1 MKVLFISEYYPPLV
15 MGGGEINLKQVAE
28 ALAKSK
34 MDISVL
40 TSGGNGLKIE
50 ETVRGVKIYRN
61 LKTGEKPQGIIN
73 NLKRSLVFPK
83 SIIQETIKLHRKQ
96 KFDRIHFIGTS
107 LITAKELR
115 KLKVPL
121 FATIESYPTLCPKG
135 DRMYC
140 GERECKQICSWSKF
154 VFCQMQSSEIGK
166 TKNSWYLKYNPF
178 SWRYIYN
185 FYKKLNHSLKYC
197 RLIAISEYVQ
207 KVLLQHKHQSGVIPN
222 IIDFK
227 MFQKYRKEVKN
238 YPTRSKKELSTNKQ
252 TQKLK
257 IIYLGS
263 LTKYKGPQVLLEAIT
278 GLNCR
283 CDLYGDGP
291 LKEELLQIIR
301 ENRLDAEIHAPV
313 PYEKIPEIYAQTDLV
328 VFPSIWPEPFGRI
341 AVEAMAAGK
350 PVIGSEIGGI
360 KETID
365 KRSGL
370 LFSPGKGLDLYQ
382 ILQKISKK
390 ENSFLTVKIKDD
402 VKTLNNRFN
411 PEAVT
416 TRLIN
421 YYLNNW

>member
-1 MKVLFISEYYPPLV
+1 MKVLFISEYYSPVV

-34 MDISVL
+34 INVSVL
-40 TSGGNGLKIE
+40 TSAAPGLNKTEIVNS
-50 ETVRGVKIYRN
+50 VRVFRN

-73 NLKRSLVFPK
+73 NLNRSLVFPK
-83 SIIQETIKLHRKQ
+83 SIVRETIKLQRKH

-107 LITAKELR
+107 LIAAKELR
-115 KLKVPL
+115 KLKVLL
-121 FATIESYPTLCPKG
+121 FATIESYPALCPKG
-135 DRMYC
+135 DRMYY
-140 GERECKQICSWSKF
+140 GERECKQICSWGKF
-154 VFCQMQSSEIGK
+154 VFCQLQSSEIGK
-166 TKNSWYLKYNPF
+166 TRNSWYLKYNLF
-178 SWRYIYN
+178 SWLYVYK
-185 FYKKLNHSLKYC
+185 FYKRLNHSLKYC
-197 RLIAISEYVQ
+197 HLIAISEYVQ
-207 KVLLQHKHQSGVIPN
+207 KVLLQHKHQSVVIPN
-222 IIDFK
+222 IIDFE
-227 MFQKYRKEVKN
+227 MFKKVKGKDKHFSLR
-238 YPTRSKKELSTNKQ
+238 TKANKI
-252 TQKLK
+252 K

-263 LTKYKGPQVLLEAIT
+263 LTRYKGPQVLIKAII
-278 GLNCR
+278 GINCR

-291 LKEELLQIIR
+291 LKEKLLQIIKK
-301 ENRLDAEIHAPV
+301 NKLDAEIHAPV
-313 PYEKIPEIYAQTDLV
+313 PYEKVPEIYAQADLV

>member
-73 NLKRSLVFPK
+73 NLKRSLVFPS
-83 SIIQETIKLHRKQ
+83 SIVRETIKLQRKH
-96 KFDRIHFIGTS
+96 KFDRIHFMGTS
-107 LITAKELR
+107 IIAAKELR

-121 FATIESYPTLCPKG
+121 FATIESYPALCPKG

-140 GERECKQICSWSKF
+140 GEKECKQVCSWSKF
-154 VFCQMQSSEIGK
+154 IFCQLHSSEIGK
-166 TKNSWYLKYNPF
+166 TRNSWYLKYNPL

-185 FYKKLNHSLKYC
+185 SYKKLNHSLKYC

-207 KVLLQHKHQSGVIPN
+207 KVLLQHKHQSVVIPN
-222 IIDFK
+222 IIDFE
-227 MFQKYRKEVKN
+227 MFKQIKSKWKVK
-238 YPTRSKKELSTNKQ
+238 PFSQRTKSNKI
-252 TQKLK
+252 K

-263 LTKYKGPQVLLEAIT
+263 LTKYKGPQVLIKAIN
-278 GLNCR
+278 GIDCR
-283 CDLYGDGP
+283 CDLYGEGP
-291 LKEELLQIIR
+291 LKEELEEMIKR
-301 ENRLDAEIHAPV
+301 KRLDAKIHAPV
-313 PYEKIPEIYAQTDLV
+313 PYEKIPEIYAQADLV
-328 VFPSIWPEPFGRI
+328 IFPSIWPEPFGRI
-341 AVEAMAAGK
+341 AIEAMAAGK

-360 KETID
+360 KDTI
-365 KRSGL
+365 
-370 LFSPGKGLDLYQ
+370 GKGAGLYFSSGKALELNQ
-382 ILQKISKK
+382 ILQKINKNGDPS
-390 ENSFLTVKIKDD
+390 LTVKIKDS
-402 VKTLNNRFN
+402 VKTLRRQFS

-416 TRLIN
+416 IKLIN
-421 YYLNNW
+421 NYKKMNL